1 MGSHGRGGGG
11 TGLRPLCPRH
21 GLVTLGVVSK
31 PVCVVCGIGPKNGAS
46 LARRFSNEGYRVAL
60 LSRKTEYSS
69 QLAEQ
74 LGDAKAYAC
83 DVSDEAAVAAA
94 FGAVRQDLG
103 PVDVLVF
110 NAGSGSWG
118 NIEELS
124 AADFERGW
132 RINALGAFLT
142 SKQVIGDMI
151 DKGAGSII
159 FVGAT
164 ASLRGKPFTTGFAPA
179 KAAQRSLAQAMARH
193 LGPKGIH
200 VALMILDGI
209 VQAPTGDEIKSLD
222 PDDIAATAY
231 YLTTQNRSA
240 WTFELDLRPH
250 LETW

>member
-1 MGSHGRGGGG
+1 M
-11 TGLRPLCPRH
+11 
-21 GLVTLGVVSK
+21 SK
-31 PVCVVCGIGPKNGAS
+31 PVCVVCGIGPKNGAAF
-46 LARRFSNEGYRVAL
+46 ARRFSREGYALAL
-60 LSRKTEYSS
+60 LSRSTEYTSE
-69 QLAEQ
+69 LAEE

-83 DVSDEAAVAAA
+83 DVSDEAAVKAA
-94 FGAVRQDLG
+94 FDGVRADLG

-118 NIEELS
+118 NIEEIS
-124 AADFERGW
+124 AVDFERGW

-142 SKQVIGDMI
+142 SKQVIDDMI
-151 DKGAGSII
+151 AKEAGNII

-200 VALMILDGI
+200 VSLLILDGG
-209 VQAPTGDEIKSLD
+209 VAKPEPDDVKTLD
-222 PDDIAATAY
+222 PDDIASTAY
-231 YLTTQNRSA
+231 YLTTQGKSA

-250 LETW
+250 LESW